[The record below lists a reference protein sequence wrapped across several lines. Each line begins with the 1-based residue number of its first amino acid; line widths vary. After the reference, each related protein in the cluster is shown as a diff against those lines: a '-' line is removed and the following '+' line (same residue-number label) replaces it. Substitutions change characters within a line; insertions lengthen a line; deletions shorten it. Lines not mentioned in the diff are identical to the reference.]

1 MKICAKNEHIFKRYQ
16 NIDIFFLNAIMIL
29 IVRKEDEIVQIINT

>member
-16 NIDIFFLNAIMIL
+16 NIDIFFFECYYDFDSKKG
-29 IVRKEDEIVQIINT
+29 R

>member
-16 NIDIFFLNAIMIL
+16 NIDIFLNAIMIL